1 WKEDQDKSP
10 VVSLTELIVREV
22 ANQEKGM
29 YLISNSP
36 PPEMYELYASSKDDR
51 KTWMS
56 CIQQTAASCPPRDEF
71 PLIETEDKALLR
83 RLRAD
88 IQQKDK
94 EVLELLQERATL
106 FSDLVQATTCGE
118 AGEEKCVEVKTSS
131 SNRNLFRADT
141 PHAPKAEPLLLAAI
155 GEVDKLTALL
165 SESSTQRSSVTNGNQ
180 DISNGDSGSLNDS
193 FKLNNSSSK
202 DRNGNQLQ
210 ERSLN
215 EEVRQ
220 RLVGLSTQLHALQ
233 AAVIRQD
240 SILELTVSTGPM
252 PPAAP
257 GFAPGSRLVRSMS
270 RDAALDASG
279 EAVLLRRQVELLQE
293 ELSRLRLKAEECNKK
308 GSGKKKKKNKGKGDA
323 TKDQQVIKKQEE
335 PEPQP
340 LAPLA
345 IEDPV
350 DQLDG
355 LEEGNEEEEEVMKI
369 SPRSDSPRDLQDIP
383 EESES

>member
-1 WKEDQDKSP
+1 
-10 VVSLTELIVREV
+10 
-22 ANQEKGM
+22 
-29 YLISNSP
+29 
-36 PPEMYELYASSKDDR
+36 
-51 KTWMS
+51 
-56 CIQQTAASCPPRDEF
+56 CPPRDGF

-106 FSDLVQATTCGE
+106 FSDLVQATTRGE

-252 PPAAP
+252 PPTAP

-345 IEDPV
+345 VEDPV

>member
-1 WKEDQDKSP
+1 DKSP

-94 EVLELLQERATL
+94 EVLEFLQERATL
-106 FSDLVQATTCGE
+106 FSDLIQATIPGE

-141 PHAPKAEPLLLAAI
+141 SHAPKAEPFLLAAI

-233 AAVIRQD
+233 AAVICQD

-257 GFAPGSRLVRSMS
+257 GFAPVSRLVRSMS

-308 GSGKKKKKNKGKGDA
+308 GSGSGKKKKKNKGKGDA

>member
-1 WKEDQDKSP
+1 DKSP

-83 RLRAD
+83 RLRGEVD
-88 IQQKDK
+88 DCSCFQKLWNVVIHEMLESKNQETEIQQKDK

-106 FSDLVQATTCGE
+106 FSDLVQATIRGE

-131 SNRNLFRADT
+131 SNKNLFRADT
-141 PHAPKAEPLLLAAI
+141 SHAPKAEPLLLAAI
-155 GEVDKLTALL
+155 GEADKLTALL
-165 SESSTQRSSVTNGNQ
+165 FESSTQRSSVTNGNQ
-180 DISNGDSGSLNDS
+180 DISSESHLSCSLP
-193 FKLNNSSSK
+193 
-202 DRNGNQLQ
+202 
-210 ERSLN
+210 EM
-215 EEVRQ
+215 
-220 RLVGLSTQLHALQ
+220 
-233 AAVIRQD
+233 D

-308 GSGKKKKKNKGKGDA
+308 GSGSGKKKKKNKGKGDA
-323 TKDQQVIKKQEE
+323 TKDQQVSLESQVNEHSEGDE
-335 PEPQP
+335 PNTT
-340 LAPLA
+340 
-345 IEDPV
+345 V
-350 DQLDG
+350 
-355 LEEGNEEEEEVMKI
+355 
-369 SPRSDSPRDLQDIP
+369 SPCRSSRSKRSPSHNPSPHWL
-383 EESES
+383 

>member
-1 WKEDQDKSP
+1 
-10 VVSLTELIVREV
+10 
-22 ANQEKGM
+22 
-29 YLISNSP
+29 
-36 PPEMYELYASSKDDR
+36 
-51 KTWMS
+51 
-56 CIQQTAASCPPRDEF
+56 CPPRDEF

-106 FSDLVQATTCGE
+106 FSDLVQATTRGE

-180 DISNGDSGSLNDS
+180 DISSESHLSCSLPEMVRSSSYLSLSLSLSDGDSGSLNDS

-308 GSGKKKKKNKGKGDA
+308 ASGSGKKKKKNKGKGDA
-323 TKDQQVIKKQEE
+323 TKDQQ
-335 PEPQP
+335 
-340 LAPLA
+340 
-345 IEDPV
+345 
-350 DQLDG
+350 
-355 LEEGNEEEEEVMKI
+355 
-369 SPRSDSPRDLQDIP
+369 
-383 EESES
+383 